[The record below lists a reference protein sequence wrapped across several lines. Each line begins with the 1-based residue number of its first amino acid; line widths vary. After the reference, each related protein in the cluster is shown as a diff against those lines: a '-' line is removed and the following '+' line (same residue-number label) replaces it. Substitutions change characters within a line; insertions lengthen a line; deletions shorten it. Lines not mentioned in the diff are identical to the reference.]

1 MKNNI
6 IKLLL
11 KFKFKFNYYY
21 YFNLL
26 IQLICYKN
34 VIKSYKY
41 FTYFIFRLKY
51 IYINIFNYLVFCNEF
66 FLKINFVLKLK
77 NILYNIFILK

>member
-34 VIKSYKY
+34 VIKSYKL
-41 FTYFIFRLKY
+41 IK
-51 IYINIFNYLVFCNEF
+51 
-66 FLKINFVLKLK
+66 
-77 NILYNIFILK
+77 